1 MEWDFLGLNSKNVA
15 MAMPLKEEFQ
25 DTSKN
30 SAMVSG
36 SSMQWSFS
44 NKVSAVPQLL
54 SFKASQDEKQRKII
68 VDPLVSS
75 DTPNPSHR
83 PYSSVIQNVAS
94 DKKAGNQYAMTVYP
108 FQNAKALPV
117 DCSQDVKMFPI
128 SNQPPSN
135 AVPVAFNVPI
145 FQSHLV
151 PSGQPVVGSNV
162 NLQPFG
168 GVPIATSISVPFTS
182 SVVGTTELRNASKPP
197 GSMAQ
202 LTIFYA
208 GSVYVYNDISPEK
221 AQAIM
226 LLAGSNGLPQ
236 TLNNI
241 LSTGQVKAS
250 FTGESFHGMPLLGLS
265 NPHSKGHNAGVG
277 SCSNTELPTA
287 AKPIQTSV
295 SSHPNH
301 SEPPMDASSVA
312 PISPIP
318 PTFIPAAVPQARKAS
333 LARFLEKRKER
344 INTCPYSV
352 AKKTS
357 DCSSSTLDLMA

>member
-25 DTSKN
+25 DASKN
-30 SAMVSG
+30 SVSG
-36 SSMQWSFS
+36 SGMRWSFS

-54 SFKASQDEKQRKII
+54 SFKASQDEKQRKSI
-68 VDPLVSS
+68 VDPPVSS
-75 DTPNPSHR
+75 DTQNLTHKPH
-83 PYSSVIQNVAS
+83 SSVIQNLAS
-94 DKKAGNQYAMTVYP
+94 DKKAGNQYAMSVYP
-108 FQNAKALPV
+108 FQNAEAV
-117 DCSQDVKMFPI
+117 SVHRSQDVKMFPI
-128 SNQPPSN
+128 SNQPSN

-151 PSGQPVVGSNV
+151 SSTQPVVASNV

-182 SVVGTTELRNASKPP
+182 SAVSTTELRNASKPP

-208 GSVYVYNDISPEK
+208 GSVCVYNDISPEK

-226 LLAGSNGLPQ
+226 LLAGSSGLPQ
-236 TLNNI
+236 SQNNI

-250 FTGESFHGMPLLGLS
+250 SFPGESFQGMPLLGLS
-265 NPHSKGHNAGVG
+265 TPHSKGHNAGVG
-277 SCSNTELPTA
+277 SCSNIELPTA
-287 AKPIQTSV
+287 VKPIQTSA
-295 SSHPNH
+295 SHPKH

-312 PISPIP
+312 PISSIP
-318 PTFIPAAVPQARKAS
+318 PTFIPSAVPQARKAS

-357 DCSSSTLDLMA
+357 DCSSSILDLMA